1 MTPTKTVLD
10 VLRAGE
16 GWLRQRE
23 VDAPKRSMELLLGHV
38 LGLRRL
44 DLYLAF
50 DRPMTEAELL
60 RARALLQRRG
70 QHEPLA
76 YVLGEVGFR
85 TSIVRCDPR
94 ALIPRPETED
104 LVELA
109 LARAPQGGRVLDL
122 GTGSGAIALA
132 LAVER
137 PDLAITAVDTSAEAL
152 ALAAENFVAAGVRD
166 RIDVRLGSWFG
177 PVAGL
182 QFDVVVSNPPYVD
195 PAQPDLLAD
204 DVRRFEPHAA
214 LFTPPGDPAACYR
227 AILADAAAA
236 IVPGGWILFETGV
249 EAAAAALEAL
259 RAQAFLTE
267 VELRPDLAGL
277 PRYLLARRVS

>member
-1 MTPTKTVLD
+1 MSTVKTVMD

-23 VDAPKRSMELLLGHV
+23 VDAPKRSMELMLGHV

-50 DRPMTEAELL
+50 DRPLSEAELA
-60 RARALLQRRG
+60 RTRALMQRRG
-70 QHEPLA
+70 THEPLA
-76 YVLGEVGFR
+76 YVLGEIGFR
-85 TSIVRCDPR
+85 SVLVRCDRR
-94 ALIPRPETED
+94 ALVPRPETEG

-132 LAVER
+132 MASER
-137 PDLAITAVDTSAEAL
+137 PDLHVTAVDASPDAL
-152 ALAAENFVAAGVRD
+152 ALATENVAAAGLAE
-166 RIDVRLGSWFG
+166 RIDVRLGSWFE
-177 PVAGL
+177 PVDG
-182 QFDVVVSNPPYVD
+182 QTFDVVVSNPPYVD
-195 PAQPDLLAD
+195 PAHPELLAD

-227 AILADAAAA
+227 AIAAGAAAGLA
-236 IVPGGWILFETGV
+236 PGGWLLFETGV
-249 EAAAAALEAL
+249 EAADAAL
-259 RAQAFLTE
+259 AFLRTQTF
-267 VELRPDLAGL
+267 LTDIGLQPDLAGL
-277 PRYLLARRVS
+277 PRYLLARHAP

>member
-1 MTPTKTVLD
+1 LTPTKTVLD

-23 VDAPKRSMELLLGHV
+23 VDAPKRSMELMLGHV

-60 RARALLQRRG
+60 RMRALLQRRG
-70 QHEPLA
+70 EHEPLA

-85 TSIVRCDPR
+85 TVMVRCDRR
-94 ALIPRPETED
+94 ALVPRPETED

-137 PDLAITAVDTSAEAL
+137 PDLAITATDASPDAL
-152 ALAAENFVAAGVRD
+152 ALADENFVAAGVRARVD
-166 RIDVRLGSWFG
+166 LRLGSWFA

-182 QFDVVVSNPPYVD
+182 AFDVVVSNPPYVD
-195 PAQPDLLAD
+195 PAQPELLAD

-227 AILADAAAA
+227 EIVAGAMSGL
-236 IVPGGWILFETGV
+236 VPGGWILFETGV
-249 EAAAAALEAL
+249 EAAGSALAVL
-259 RAQAFLTE
+259 QGQTFLTD

-277 PRYLLARRVS
+277 PRYLLARRAP